1 MMICNR
7 NVCKKTKEIKKT
19 LKIDTR
25 IFLLDSILERI
36 A

>member
-7 NVCKKTKEIKKT
+7 NVWKKTKEIKKT

-25 IFLLDSILERI
+25 ILLLDSILERI